1 MAKFR
6 THFEL
11 DIQDIDFIE
20 VSLTRRVGDLTRRV
34 MNARQS
40 DSEEGTSAADLM
52 QEIQQIRGLLGK
64 IHEQKIWFDPKVYQP
79 RG

>member
-40 DSEEGTSAADLM
+40 DSEEGTSSAARRVSTRPESFSGGGMLVHFA
-52 QEIQQIRGLLGK
+52 K
-64 IHEQKIWFDPKVYQP
+64 
-79 RG
+79 

>member
-11 DIQDIDFIE
+11 DIKDIDFIE
-20 VSLTRRVGDLTRRV
+20 VSLTRRVMT
-34 MNARQS
+34 ASQS

>member
-1 MAKFR
+1 MPKFR

-11 DIQDIDFIE
+11 DIKDIDFIE
-20 VSLTRRVGDLTRRV
+20 VSLTKRVGDLTRRV
-34 MNARQS
+34 LTADESKGQ
-40 DSEEGTSAADLM
+40 DEPKSAELM

-64 IHEQKIWFDPKVYQP
+64 IHEQKIWYDPKEYHP

>member
-40 DSEEGTSAADLM
+40 DSEEGTSSADLM

-64 IHEQKIWFDPKVYQP
+64 IHEQKIWFAPKVYQP

>member
-20 VSLTRRVGDLTRRV
+20 VSLTRRV

-40 DSEEGTSAADLM
+40 DSEEGTSSADLM